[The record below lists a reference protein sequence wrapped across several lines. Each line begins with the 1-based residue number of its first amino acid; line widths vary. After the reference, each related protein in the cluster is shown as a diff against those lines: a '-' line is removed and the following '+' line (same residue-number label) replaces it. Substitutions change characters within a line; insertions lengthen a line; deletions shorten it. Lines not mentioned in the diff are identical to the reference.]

1 MYVFPSSQ
9 VSHFFV
15 CVLLFIIGMLYLEHY
30 FLILVLIRNAIDST
44 A

>member
-9 VSHFFV
+9 VSHSF
-15 CVLLFIIGMLYLEHY
+15 VLLFIIGMLYLEHY